1 MGRRRGGLRGGSRR
15 RMATGSGGGCV
26 PAAARPTGGKAGRGE
41 HQGGQAA
48 VGRAVLARGLE
59 QSCPA
64 AGARGEQR
72 VRGGAAA
79 KSAATQSGFGWERV
93 EEHE

>member
-1 MGRRRGGLRGGSRR
+1 M
-15 RMATGSGGGCV
+15 
-26 PAAARPTGGKAGRGE
+26 
-41 HQGGQAA
+41 
-48 VGRAVLARGLE
+48 GRAVLACGLE